1 MRWAPTCRERA
12 PDAASRPRG
21 IASPAQSLPPD
32 APHVH
37 TAPTVGHRRCHS
49 TTSSPTASPTPGPP
63 QPALV
68 AEPELLA
75 ERVYRRRRGDTTS
88 VLVPLDLVESAAAY
102 VPEPLAAELRA
113 LLDARTR
120 RESA

>member
-32 APHVH
+32 APRPHSANCRPPSFPLNH
-37 TAPTVGHRRCHS
+37 QLTDRIPDTWTAES
-49 TTSSPTASPTPGPP
+49 
-63 QPALV
+63 ALV
-68 AEPELLA
+68 AELDLLA
-75 ERVYRRRRGDTTS
+75 ERDYRRRRGDTTS

-102 VPEPLAAELRA
+102 VPEPLAAE
-113 LLDARTR
+113 
-120 RESA
+120 